1 MTVQVRLRLI
11 HKQML
16 HVNDVWVRRNYMHP
30 IKQLIF
36 LRTLG
41 VAKNVCC
48 QVMQKQEQRLLYT
61 SYSRKFELF
70 FIMLIKYFYEKAVL
84 ENEKYYN
91 SIKV

>member
-1 MTVQVRLRLI
+1 
-11 HKQML
+11 
-16 HVNDVWVRRNYMHP
+16 MHP

-48 QVMQKQEQRLLYT
+48 QVMQKQEQRLLYA

-70 FIMLIKYFYEKAVL
+70 FMILFKWFSIKYPISLAVL
-84 ENEKYYN
+84 ENQKYY
-91 SIKV
+91 K